1 MSCKVLYGK
10 PVSEH
15 IKSEL
20 KLKID
25 ELSNIGIIP
34 KLSVILIGDNP
45 ASKIY
50 VNSKHKTFINMNCKS
65 EIHNLDKNVTEDE
78 VIKLIDT
85 LNNNPD
91 VHGILIQLPAPPHLN
106 EENIIRAINPLKDVD
121 GLHPM
126 NLGKLFQGKPSFIP
140 CTPYGC
146 LKILEYYEIET
157 VSKNIVIIGRS
168 NLVGKPLFGLLSQ
181 KFQIGNATVTLCHTR
196 TKNLDSY
203 TQKADIIIAAVG
215 VPKLIKKSMIK
226 KGAHIIDVGINR
238 IDDASREKGYRVV
251 GDVDFDDVLGK
262 AASVT
267 PVPGGV
273 GVMTVTMLLSNTV
286 QAAINQNS

>member
-25 ELSNIGIIP
+25 ELSNNGIIP

-65 EIHNLDKNVTEDE
+65 DIHNLDKNVSEDE
-78 VIKLIDT
+78 VIKLIDS

-181 KFQIGNATVTLCHTR
+181 KFQIGNATVTLCHSR
-196 TKNLDSY
+196 TKNIEIF
-203 TQKADIIIAAVG
+203 TKEADIIIAAVG
-215 VPKLIKKSMIK
+215 VPKLIKSNMIK
-226 KGAHIIDVGINR
+226 DNCILIDVGINR
-238 IDDASREKGYRVV
+238 INDDSKKGYHIV
-251 GDVDFDDVLGK
+251 GDIDFDSVEKK
-262 AASVT
+262 ASAVT

-273 GVMTVTMLLSNTV
+273 GVMTVTMLLYNTISSIKV
-286 QAAINQNS
+286 

>member
-25 ELSNIGIIP
+25 ELSDSGIIP

-65 EIHNLDKNVTEDE
+65 EIHNLDKNVSEDE
-78 VIKLIDT
+78 VVKLIDT

-181 KFQIGNATVTLCHTR
+181 KFQIGNATVTLCHSR
-196 TKNLDSY
+196 TKNIEFF
-203 TQKADIIIAAVG
+203 TKEADIIIAAVG
-215 VPKLIKKSMIK
+215 VPKLVKSNMIK
-226 KGAHIIDVGINR
+226 DNCILIDVGINR
-238 IDDASREKGYRVV
+238 IDDDSKKGYHIV
-251 GDVDFDDVLGK
+251 GDIDFDSVQKK
-262 AASVT
+262 ASAVT

-273 GVMTVTMLLSNTV
+273 GVMTVTMLLYNTV
-286 QAAINQNS
+286 NSIKV

>member
-25 ELSNIGIIP
+25 ELSNNGIIP
-34 KLSVILIGDNP
+34 KLSVVLIGDNP

-181 KFQIGNATVTLCHTR
+181 KFQIGNATVTLCHSR
-196 TKNLDSY
+196 TKNIEFF
-203 TQKADIIIAAVG
+203 TKEADIIIAAVG
-215 VPKLIKKSMIK
+215 VPKLVKSNMIK
-226 KGAHIIDVGINR
+226 DNCILIDVGINR
-238 IDDASREKGYRVV
+238 IDDDSKKGYHIV
-251 GDVDFDDVLGK
+251 GDIDFDSVQKK
-262 AASVT
+262 ASAVT

-273 GVMTVTMLLSNTV
+273 GVMTVTMLLYNTV
-286 QAAINQNS
+286 NSIKV

>member
-25 ELSNIGIIP
+25 ELSSSGIIP

-65 EIHNLDKNVTEDE
+65 EIHNLDKNVSEDE

-181 KFQIGNATVTLCHTR
+181 KFQIGNATVTLCHSR
-196 TKNLDSY
+196 TKNIEFF
-203 TQKADIIIAAVG
+203 TKEADIIIAAVG
-215 VPKLIKKSMIK
+215 VPKLVKSNMIK
-226 KGAHIIDVGINR
+226 DNCILIDVGINR
-238 IDDASREKGYRVV
+238 IDDDSKKGYHIV
-251 GDVDFDDVLGK
+251 GDIDFDSVQKK
-262 AASVT
+262 ASAVT

-273 GVMTVTMLLSNTV
+273 GVMTVTMLLYNTV
-286 QAAINQNS
+286 NSIKV

>member
-25 ELSNIGIIP
+25 ELSDSGIIP

-65 EIHNLDKNVTEDE
+65 EIHNLDKNVSEDE

-181 KFQIGNATVTLCHTR
+181 KFQIGNATVTLCHSR
-196 TKNLDSY
+196 TKNIEFF
-203 TQKADIIIAAVG
+203 TKEADIIIAAVG
-215 VPKLIKKSMIK
+215 VPKLVKSNMIK
-226 KGAHIIDVGINR
+226 DNCILIDVGINR
-238 IDDASREKGYRVV
+238 IDDDSKKGYHIV
-251 GDVDFDDVLGK
+251 GDIDFDSVQKK
-262 AASVT
+262 ASAVT

-273 GVMTVTMLLSNTV
+273 GVMTVTMLLYNTV
-286 QAAINQNS
+286 NSIKV

>member
-25 ELSNIGIIP
+25 ELSDSGIIP
-34 KLSVILIGDNP
+34 KLSVILIGDNA

-65 EIHNLDKNVTEDE
+65 EIHNLDKNVSEDE

-91 VHGILIQLPAPPHLN
+91 VHGILIQLPAPPHLS

-181 KFQIGNATVTLCHTR
+181 KFQIGNATVTLCHSR
-196 TKNLDSY
+196 TKNIDFF
-203 TQKADIIIAAVG
+203 TKEADIIIAAVG
-215 VPKLIKKSMIK
+215 VPKLVKSNMIK
-226 KGAHIIDVGINR
+226 DNCILIDVGINR
-238 IDDASREKGYRVV
+238 INDDSKKGYHIV
-251 GDVDFDDVLGK
+251 GDIDFDSVQQK
-262 AASVT
+262 AFAVT

-273 GVMTVTMLLSNTV
+273 GVMTVTMLLYNTV
-286 QAAINQNS
+286 NSIKV

>member
-25 ELSNIGIIP
+25 ELSNNGIIP
-34 KLSVILIGDNP
+34 KLSVVLIGDNP

-181 KFQIGNATVTLCHTR
+181 KFQIGNATVTLCHSR
-196 TKNLDSY
+196 TKNIDFF
-203 TQKADIIIAAVG
+203 TKEADIIIAAVG
-215 VPKLIKKSMIK
+215 VPKLVKSNMIK
-226 KGAHIIDVGINR
+226 DNCILIDVGINR
-238 IDDASREKGYRVV
+238 IDDDSKKGYHIV
-251 GDVDFDDVLGK
+251 GDIDFDSVQKK
-262 AASVT
+262 ASAVT

-273 GVMTVTMLLSNTV
+273 GVMTVTMLLYNTV
-286 QAAINQNS
+286 NSIKV

>member
-25 ELSNIGIIP
+25 ELSNNGIIP

-65 EIHNLDKNVTEDE
+65 DIHNLDKNVSEDE
-78 VIKLIDT
+78 VIKLIDS

-181 KFQIGNATVTLCHTR
+181 KFQIGNATVTLCHSR
-196 TKNLDSY
+196 TKNIEIF
-203 TQKADIIIAAVG
+203 TKEADIIIAAVG
-215 VPKLIKKSMIK
+215 VPKLVKSNMIK
-226 KGAHIIDVGINR
+226 DNCILIDVGINR
-238 IDDASREKGYRVV
+238 INDDSKKGYHIV
-251 GDVDFDDVLGK
+251 GDIDFDSVEKK
-262 AASVT
+262 ASAVT

-273 GVMTVTMLLSNTV
+273 GVMTVTMLLYNTISSIKV
-286 QAAINQNS
+286 

>member
-25 ELSNIGIIP
+25 KLSDSGIIP

-181 KFQIGNATVTLCHTR
+181 KFQIGNATVTLCHSR
-196 TKNLDSY
+196 TKNIEFF
-203 TQKADIIIAAVG
+203 TKEADIIIAAVG
-215 VPKLIKKSMIK
+215 VPKLVKSNMIK
-226 KGAHIIDVGINR
+226 DNCILIDVGINR
-238 IDDASREKGYRVV
+238 IDDDSKKGYHIV
-251 GDVDFDDVLGK
+251 GDIDFDSVQKK
-262 AASVT
+262 ASAVT

-273 GVMTVTMLLSNTV
+273 GVMTVTMLLYNTV
-286 QAAINQNS
+286 NSIKV

>member
-50 VNSKHKTFINMNCKS
+50 VNSKHKTFVNMNCKS
-65 EIHNLDKNVTEDE
+65 DIYNLDKNVSEE
-78 VIKLIDT
+78 EIIKLINS
-85 LNNNPD
+85 LNSNPE
-91 VHGILIQLPAPPHLN
+91 VHGILIQLPAPDHLN
-106 EENIIRAINPLKDVD
+106 EENIIRAINPSKDVD
-121 GLHPM
+121 GLHPI

-181 KFQIGNATVTLCHTR
+181 KFQIGNATVTLCHSR
-196 TKNLDSY
+196 TKNIDFF
-203 TQKADIIIAAVG
+203 TKEADIIIAAVG
-215 VPKLIKKSMIK
+215 VPKLVKSNMIK
-226 KGAHIIDVGINR
+226 DNCILIDVGINR
-238 IDDASREKGYRVV
+238 INDDSKKGYHIV
-251 GDVDFDDVLGK
+251 GDIDFDSVQKK
-262 AASVT
+262 AYAVT

-273 GVMTVTMLLSNTV
+273 GVMTVTMLLYNT
-286 QAAINQNS
+286 INSIKV

>member
-25 ELSNIGIIP
+25 ELSNNGIIP
-34 KLSVILIGDNP
+34 KLSVVLIGDNP

-65 EIHNLDKNVTEDE
+65 EIHNLDKNVSEDE

-181 KFQIGNATVTLCHTR
+181 KFQIGNATVTLCHSR
-196 TKNLDSY
+196 TKNIEFF
-203 TQKADIIIAAVG
+203 TKEADIIIAAVG
-215 VPKLIKKSMIK
+215 VPKLVKSNMIK
-226 KGAHIIDVGINR
+226 DNCILIDVGINR
-238 IDDASREKGYRVV
+238 IDDDSKKGYHIV
-251 GDVDFDDVLGK
+251 GDIDFDSVQKK
-262 AASVT
+262 ASAVT

-273 GVMTVTMLLSNTV
+273 GVMTVTMLLYNTV
-286 QAAINQNS
+286 NSIKV